1 MNMKRRGGT
10 AGNGNKRTWKTPGPG
25 RPKGKSDLS
34 PIQQGRIVGKVL
46 AGGAIRQVA
55 REEGVHHTTVERVLS
70 RSETQAMLAAY
81 RSKALQAAPDALEY
95 LHRRVKQGLMAK
107 PDEDVPGATQ
117 AAIKILE
124 GTQVLASKMDI
135 EVAAGAGDF
144 GRYGRGLYTDKS
156 NEELRYYM
164 KHDRWPSSVELE
176 HYRKTGNWPAQAVS
190 QGAGQ

>member
-1 MNMKRRGGT
+1 MSCRLSTIRNDD
-10 AGNGNKRTWKTPGPG
+10 KRTWKTPGPG

-46 AGGAIRQVA
+46 AGLTMRQVA
-55 REEGVHHTTVERVLS
+55 QEEGVHHTTVERVLS
-70 RSETQAMLAAY
+70 RSGWQAMLTEY
-81 RSKALQAAPDALEY
+81 RSRALQAAPDALEY
-95 LHRRVKQGLMAK
+95 LHRRVKQGLKAR
-107 PDEDVPGATQ
+107 PDVDVPGATQ

-124 GTQVLASKMDI
+124 GTLVLARKMDI

-176 HYRKTGNWPAQAVS
+176 HYRKTGNWPAETVS